1 MKFYINNTSFP
12 ISPLPRPKYCS
23 HAWNLFFPRVVAKR
37 HPFLLWPL
45 RVEAVC
51 GEKVTTQHLINKGT

>member
-37 HPFLLWPL
+37 NPAATPSSYGL
-45 RVEAVC
+45 
-51 GEKVTTQHLINKGT
+51 